1 MSHFFLPFLLQVAEA
16 TVLHNEVQLQEALE
30 ERMSAEEQASGFFCR
45 HCCDWQALCGIL
57 KRPLLLPA

>member
-30 ERMSAEEQASGFFCR
+30 ERMSAEEQASALLVLGTAATGR
-45 HCCDWQALCGIL
+45 HCVE
-57 KRPLLLPA
+57 